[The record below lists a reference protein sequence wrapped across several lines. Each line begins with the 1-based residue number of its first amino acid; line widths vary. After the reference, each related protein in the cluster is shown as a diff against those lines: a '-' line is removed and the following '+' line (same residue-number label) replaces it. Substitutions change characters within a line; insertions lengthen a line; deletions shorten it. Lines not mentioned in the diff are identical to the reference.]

1 MQLDT
6 DYLDTQ
12 RRSRRERWRWN
23 LAALALLGCAIMLGD
38 LVVTAQSV
46 EAADDPAL
54 RCPQAPKQSPTPP
67 MDISPTLA
75 HGEPHTAFKF
85 FDQTLCSGRQ

>member
-6 DYLDTQ
+6 DYLETQ

-23 LAALALLGCAIMLGD
+23 LAALALIGCAIMLGD

-54 RCPQAPKQSPTPP
+54 HCPHAPSQLPTPP
-67 MDISPTLA
+67 GDIGLTLA
-75 HGEPHTAFKF
+75 HGQPEAAFTL
-85 FDQTLCSGRQ
+85 FDQTLCSGRE